1 MGIGEKRSLDIL
13 KLMVS
18 IEDYLCF
25 ERIVGMGLLIY
36 AIVIAFNPLI
46 KSTSLEYL
54 IEKTGI
60 NSVIFS
66 TWFLFSSMYL
76 LIKAE
81 KISLTMLVLC
91 LFPILLQVIADLLY
105 GAEILDGT
113 YMARE
118 LFLLL
123 FIGVN
128 LIKRI
133 FKDILEQADVI
144 SIINK

>member
-1 MGIGEKRSLDIL
+1 
-13 KLMVS
+13 MVS